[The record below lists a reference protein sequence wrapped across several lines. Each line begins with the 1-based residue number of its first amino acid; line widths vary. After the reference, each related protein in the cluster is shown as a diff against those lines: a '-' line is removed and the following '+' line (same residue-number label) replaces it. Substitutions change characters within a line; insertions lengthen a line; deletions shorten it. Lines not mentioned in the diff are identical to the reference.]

1 MILEKINLLLEDI
14 KKDIENEKETGQRYF
29 NNELMAIRI
38 NEIKK
43 MIENENN

>member
-1 MILEKINLLLEDI
+1 MILKKINLLLEDI
-14 KKDIENEKETGQRYF
+14 KKDIKHEKETGKTRF
-29 NNELMAIRI
+29 NNELMFIRI